1 MGRKEKVEHQ
11 LRREISLILHDELK
25 DPRLG
30 FITITGVE
38 MAADLRHAKIFYSI
52 LGREEDYAKTKIALE
67 SAQGYIRH
75 LIATRMM
82 LRFTPELMFR
92 EDRSTEYG
100 IHIQKVIDEIHERE
114 EHESTQKRNSTESVR
129 EPTRRPA
136 ARRRL
141 RAKKR

>member
-11 LRREISLILHDELK
+11 LRREISVILHDELK

-30 FITITGVE
+30 FITITNVE
-38 MAADLRHAKIFYSI
+38 MAPDLRHAKIFYSI
-52 LGREEDYAKTKIALE
+52 LGKEEDYAKTKAALD

-92 EDRSTEYG
+92 EDRSTEYS
-100 IHIQKVIDEIHERE
+100 IHIQKVIDEIHRRE
-114 EHESTQKRNSTESVR
+114 EYEIEQKKQATKRK
-129 EPTRRPA
+129 RPA
-136 ARRRL
+136 ASRRVPK
-141 RAKKR
+141 KKR